1 MSAQDVATVERT
13 IAELEALLT
22 EAWGSEAGEI
32 DPDVP
37 IRGLGVDSSTLIA
50 FLGRVEQEYDM
61 EWGPDVP
68 ASALSTVRSIATVI
82 VDAGH
87 ARG

>member
-1 MSAQDVATVERT
+1 MSATTLDRT
-13 IAELEALLT
+13 IAELEELLT

-32 DPDVP
+32 DPEVP
-37 IRGLGVDSSTLIA
+37 IRSMGVDSSALIA
-50 FLGRVEQEYDM
+50 FLGRVEREYDM

-68 ASALSTVRSIATVI
+68 ASALSSVRSIANLI

>member
-1 MSAQDVATVERT
+1 MSAATLERT
-13 IAELEALLT
+13 ISELEALLA
-22 EAWGSEAGEI
+22 EAWGSEAGPI

-37 IRGLGVDSSTLIA
+37 IRSLGVDSSTLIA
-50 FLGRVEQEYDM
+50 FLGRVERDYGM

-68 ASALSTVRSIATVI
+68 ASALSTVRSIASLI
-82 VDAGH
+82 VDAGQ